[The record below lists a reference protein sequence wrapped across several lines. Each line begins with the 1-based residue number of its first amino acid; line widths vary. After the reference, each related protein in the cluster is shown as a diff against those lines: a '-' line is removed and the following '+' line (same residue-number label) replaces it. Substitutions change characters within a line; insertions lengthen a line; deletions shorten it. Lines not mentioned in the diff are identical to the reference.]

1 MPLSVTTRSTLVGND
16 KRIVSEAMLSADRM
30 LTVSTYKNFSGELVT
45 RACISHRM
53 TGKNCE
59 NIFSTMLG
67 GDYNR
72 ELARIKCRM
81 TAKVV
86 EAQHNIHLGQ
96 IEAIA
101 VNALK
106 YYGVTMVEVS
116 A

>member
-1 MPLSVTTRSTLVGND
+1 MTLTVTTNSTLVGKD
-16 KRIVSEAMLSADRM
+16 KRITSEAMLSADRR
-30 LTVSTYKNFSGELVT
+30 LEISTYKTFSGELVT

-59 NIFSTMLG
+59 HIFSTLLG
-67 GDYNR
+67 RDYNR
-72 ELARIKCRM
+72 EFARIKCRM

-101 VNALK
+101 ADALK
-106 YYGVTMVEVS
+106 YYSVTMIEVG